1 MSDQNIIS
9 PYNINTIKS
18 RQVMGIENIYIYVNY
33 RIINWSN
40 TKFFE
45 LTSKE
50 LYQQEVGRITDEIL
64 EVKGLLTKEGLPPF
78 VTTEEHPRFWRKFQT
93 KAYSWLCLCIPYD
106 FIFTNLDFRTVM
118 KCIFKV
124 CLVDCS
130 CRRCKENQR
139 F

>member
-9 PYNINTIKS
+9 PYNINTIQS

-45 LTSKE
+45 LTSKG

-64 EVKGLLTKEGLPPF
+64 EVKGLWTKEGLPPF

-93 KAYSWLCLCIPYD
+93 KGLQLIMSLYSLWLYFYKPWFQDSHEMHFQSLPRQLLLQ
-106 FIFTNLDFRTVM
+106 TL
-118 KCIFKV
+118 
-124 CLVDCS
+124 
-130 CRRCKENQR
+130 
-139 F
+139 